1 LESEGERGDE
11 SFLSLEL
18 ACLLAKEFQSRKWNG
33 AAFKPCHVSDFRA
46 KHRMLQLPNHFI
58 VSYFREDLASVNNIM
73 AGSGNIEP
81 TSPTIVYTRGSYSV
95 GAKDI
100 SKAQFNSLF
109 KEFS

>member
-1 LESEGERGDE
+1 LE
-11 SFLSLEL
+11 
-18 ACLLAKEFQSRKWNG
+18 KEFQSRKWNG

-46 KHRMLQLPNHFI
+46 KNRMLQLSNHFI
-58 VSYFREDLASVNNIM
+58 VSDFREDLVSINNIM

-100 SKAQFNSLF
+100 GKAQINGFF